1 MLRDIDFAKDVEDLI
16 QDKQKK
22 SAFVYI
28 KNHWA
33 LIQNAI
39 DSGSRIADIHQILLK
54 NGISITLATLRLYV
68 HRLRHDVNLNAADY
82 TKNIELN
89 NQAKNIE
96 HTNAEHI
103 NVDFVANNGQ
113 TAILKPVDNNE
124 NNNDTLFSE
133 TYDVPSM
140 KKIQEIRTQTP
151 NLEELSKAF
160 KIKK

>member
-1 MLRDIDFAKDVEDLI
+1 MLRDIDFAKDVENLI

-28 KNHWA
+28 KNHWV

-68 HRLRHDVNLNAADY
+68 HRLRHDANLNTSDY
-82 TKNIELN
+82 TTKNIELN

-96 HTNAEHI
+96 HT